1 MALPANFLD
10 ELRSRSPIAAVIGRS
25 VKLTRSGRE
34 RKGCC
39 PFHGEKTPSFYV
51 YDDHYHCFG
60 CGAHG
65 DVISFVM
72 QSTGAGFME
81 AVEDLAAQAGLEVPK
96 PTPQAAEAE
105 ARRAGIAEVL
115 EAAVSQYRAWLF
127 EPQGKAALEY
137 LRGRGLSDATI
148 RRFGLGWSGEGRGQL
163 AGALRGKNI
172 KPDQLIEA
180 GLMKEGDHGPVD
192 MFFARVMFPIRD
204 RRGAMLSFGGRIMG
218 DGQPKYVNG
227 PETAVFSKRRSLYN
241 LDQARAAVRKGEKL
255 IVVEGYMDVIALAQ
269 AGFGGAV
276 APLGTALTDEHLE
289 EIWRLTPSPVF
300 CFDGDA
306 AGQRAALK
314 TTELALAQLVPD
326 KTLKLLTLTGGDDP
340 DSLIRKGGP
349 KAFQEVLDKAQ
360 PVSAAL
366 YPMLAA
372 VTPRGTPEQNAAF
385 LHRLDEVAGLI
396 KDKTLAG
403 EYKQHLRGL
412 YYEERRLA
420 RAPGPQSRAP
430 VRAPGR
436 TGRWAPP
443 PGTVPEAQ
451 LPVLRQAM
459 REMPSSDLLRARH
472 MLATF
477 FWHPE
482 LIHDLDEAF
491 AHITLPPAE
500 ARLREALHEFDM
512 HGKTLD
518 RAKLLAH
525 LDALGLGEQVRDL
538 ETSLE
543 REEGRVF
550 DPLESPAEAVR
561 NWWNWYNHMS
571 DIIRILRAQ
580 HDEALRDY
588 AARMDDEEA
597 QERLKRYTHLL
608 REAEAG
614 EAGGTDG

>member
-10 ELRSRSPIAAVIGRS
+10 ELRQRSPIATVIGRS

-51 YDDHYHCFG
+51 YDDHFHCFG
-60 CGAHG
+60 CGEHG

-72 QSTGAGFME
+72 KATGAGFME

-105 ARRAGIAEVL
+105 AKRAGIADVL
-115 EAAVSQYRAWLF
+115 EAAAAVYAKWLF
-127 EPQGKAALEY
+127 EPQGRAGLDY
-137 LRGRGLSDATI
+137 LRGRGLSDVTI
-148 RRFGLGWSGEGRGQL
+148 KRFGLGWSGEGRGQL
-163 AGALRGKNI
+163 AGALRGQNI
-172 KPDQLIEA
+172 KPDQLLEA
-180 GLMKEGDHGPVD
+180 GLMKEGDHGAVD
-192 MFFARVMFPIRD
+192 MFFSRVMFPIRD
-204 RRGAMLSFGGRIMG
+204 RRGKMLSFGGRIMG

-241 LDQARAAVRKGEKL
+241 LDLARAAVRKGAKL
-255 IVVEGYMDVIALAQ
+255 IVVEGYMDVIALSQ
-269 AGFGGAV
+269 AGFAGAV
-276 APLGTALTDEHLE
+276 APLGTALTEEHLE
-289 EIWRLTPSPVF
+289 EIWRVTPVPVI
-300 CFDGDA
+300 CFDGDP

-314 TTELALAQLVPD
+314 TTELALAQLAPD
-326 KTLKLLTLTGGDDP
+326 KSLKLLTLTGGDDP

-349 KAFQEVLDKAQ
+349 KAFETVLESAQ

-372 VTPRGTPEQNAAF
+372 AMPRGTPEQNAAF
-385 LHRLDEVAGLI
+385 LHRLDEVAALI
-396 KDKTLAG
+396 KDPVLAG
-403 EYKQHLRGL
+403 EYKRHLKGQYFGETRMTRGQG
-412 YYEERRLA
+412 RAVA
-420 RAPGPQSRAP
+420 RFAAGK
-430 VRAPGR
+430 
-436 TGRWAPP
+436 TGRFAPP

-451 LPVLRQAM
+451 LSVLRQGM
-459 REMPSSDLLRARH
+459 QDLPSPDLLRARH

-491 AHITLPPAE
+491 AHISLPPAE
-500 ARLREALHEFDM
+500 AALRDALHDFAM
-512 HGKTLD
+512 RAKPLD

-525 LDALGLGEQVRDL
+525 LDALGLGGQARDL
-538 ETSLE
+538 ETALE
-543 REEGRVF
+543 REGGRIF
-550 DPLESPAEAVR
+550 DPHESPADAVR

-614 EAGGTDG
+614 EAGGADG

>member
-10 ELRSRSPIAAVIGRS
+10 ELRQRSPIATVIGRS

-51 YDDHYHCFG
+51 YDDHFHCFG
-60 CGAHG
+60 CGEHG
-65 DVISFVM
+65 DVITFVM
-72 QSTGAGFME
+72 KSTGASFME
-81 AVEDLAAQAGLEVPK
+81 AVEDLAAQAGMEVPK

-115 EAAVSQYRAWLF
+115 EAAAETYGKWLF
-127 EPQGKAALEY
+127 EPQGKAALDY
-137 LRGRGLSDATI
+137 LRGRGLSDDTI
-148 RRFGLGWSGEGRGQL
+148 KRFGLGWSGEGRGQL
-163 AGALRGKNI
+163 AGALRAKDI
-172 KPDQLIEA
+172 KTDQLLEA
-180 GLMKEGDHGPVD
+180 GLMKQGDHGPVD

-204 RRGAMLSFGGRIMG
+204 RRGAAISFGGRILG

-241 LDQARAAVRKGEKL
+241 LDQARNAVRKGAKV
-255 IVVEGYMDVIALAQ
+255 IVVEGYMDVIALSQ
-269 AGFGGAV
+269 AGFAGAV
-276 APLGTALTDEHLE
+276 APLGTALTEEHLE
-289 EIWRLTPSPVF
+289 EIWRLTPEPVI

-314 TTELALAQLVPD
+314 TTELALAQLAPD
-326 KTLKLLTLTGGDDP
+326 KSLKLLTLRGGDDP
-340 DSLIRKGGP
+340 DSLIRAGGA
-349 KAFQEVLDKAQ
+349 KAFQVVLDRAL
-360 PVSAAL
+360 PISAAL
-366 YPMLAA
+366 YPMLSGGQAR
-372 VTPRGTPEQNAAF
+372 TTPEQNAAF

-396 KDKTLAG
+396 KDKTLAA
-403 EYKQHLRGL
+403 EYKTHLRARF
-412 YYEERRLA
+412 YEERRQGQA
-420 RAPGPQSRAP
+420 RPPFQGAGKWQKPGFR
-430 VRAPGR
+430 
-436 TGRWAPP
+436 PP
-443 PGTVPEAQ
+443 PQ
-451 LPVLRQAM
+451 LGPRAA
-459 REMPSSDLLRARH
+459 PDAAKSDLLRARH

-477 FWHPE
+477 FWHPT

-491 AHITLPPAE
+491 AHIQLPPAE
-500 ARLREALHEFDM
+500 SALREALHDFVVCA
-512 HGKTLD
+512 KTLD
-518 RAKLLAH
+518 RENLLAH
-525 LDALGLGEQVRDL
+525 LDSLGLGGQARDL
-538 ETSLE
+538 ETALT
-543 REEGRVF
+543 RDEGRVF
-550 DPLESPAEAVR
+550 DPLESPADAIR

-614 EAGGTDG
+614 EAGGADA